1 MRYGALNG
9 RPSIGALD
17 SRRRPTRTC
26 NGHSPRAGAVGPIGA
41 DHGREGTEAPPA
53 PEPELPLPHDLL
65 CFSHL
70 RWDFVYQRPNHLMT
84 RAAADRRVFFVEEPL
99 DLPVDGPAAALPRL
113 DRMSREDVSV
123 VVPRLPATLQ
133 AGERAGALAAMIDG
147 LVRSERIERP
157 VRWYY
162 TPMSLPW
169 SEQVPASAVVYD
181 CMDDLSGFRAP
192 PAGLQ

>member
-1 MRYGALNG
+1 
-9 RPSIGALD
+9 
-17 SRRRPTRTC
+17 
-26 NGHSPRAGAVGPIGA
+26 
-41 DHGREGTEAPPA
+41 
-53 PEPELPLPHDLL
+53 
-65 CFSHL
+65 
-70 RWDFVYQRPNHLMT
+70 
-84 RAAADRRVFFVEEPL
+84 L

-133 AGERAGALAAMIDG
+133 AGERTRALAAMIDG

-192 PAGLQ
+192 PAGLQQLEARLLGLADLVFTGGRQLYEARRTARPHVHLFPSSVDTRHFRRARVEQPDPPDQAPLG